1 MTTIVRARGL
11 HKHFGA
17 TIALAAVDF
26 DAAPGECIG
35 LVGPNGGGRS
45 TLLRL
50 LATLVRPSSGSIEID
65 GFDAVRQLYDARRRV
80 AFVGEP
86 GVAAHGLS
94 ARDYLT
100 FVVNARSARAAT
112 IRQTVVDQTLERAGL
127 KPDADVDTL
136 SSGYRQRV
144 TLAAAFLTD
153 ARVLLLDD
161 PFRGFDAEARLS
173 FSVWLSEIRDGG
185 TTIVAAFNDERDV
198 RSVCHRAVRLESGRV
213 ASMAPQAIAV

>member
-1 MTTIVRARGL
+1 MTAIVRARGL

-17 TIALAAVDF
+17 TIALAGVDF

-45 TLLRL
+45 TLLRV

-65 GFDAVRQLYDARRRV
+65 GFDAVRRFYDARRRV
-80 AFVGEP
+80 AFAGEP

-100 FVVNARSARAAT
+100 FVVNARSARAAA
-112 IRQTVVDQTLERAGL
+112 IRQKAVEEALERAGL

-144 TLAAAFLTD
+144 TLAAAFLAD

-161 PFRGFDAEARLS
+161 PFRGFDADARLL

-185 TTIVAAFNDERDV
+185 TTVVAAFNDERDV
-198 RSVCHRAVRLESGRV
+198 RSVCHRAVRLEGGRV
-213 ASMAPQAIAV
+213 GSTVRQAVAV